1 MTFSKMNNPM
11 PAESPSR
18 EDELLQQGW
27 TKRFLAGGSRLK
39 EATESYESMGLE
51 VHLEPARAEDLAC
64 SECHPQQPST
74 TIEGWYVIYTRP
86 KEGAG
91 KGSKQDEELW

>member
-1 MTFSKMNNPM
+1 MKNSISTEKRG
-11 PAESPSR
+11 R
-18 EDELLQQGW
+18 EDDLLGQGW
-27 TKRFLAGGSRLK
+27 SRQFLASGSRLE
-39 EATESYESMGLE
+39 EATEFYQSMGLE

-86 KEGAG
+86 KQGTVDADT
-91 KGSKQDEELW
+91 QDEELW